1 VLLRGVPV
9 ADQRTEPIKVSRRD
23 GKGDA
28 NSHPPDSHA
37 PSPVGIPDRIQMS
50 DLSH

>member
-1 VLLRGVPV
+1 VLLRSVPV
-9 ADQRTEPIKVSRRD
+9 ADQRMEPIKVSRRD

-37 PSPVGIPDRIQMS
+37 ESPVGIPDRIQMS
-50 DLSH
+50 DLIH